1 MIVLASA
8 SPRRRE
14 LLERAGARFRVD
26 PAHVDETPPQ
36 GASPEEAAR
45 AIARRKALAVA
56 ARAGAGDVVLAADTV
71 VAAADGEL
79 LGKPADAA
87 DARRMLAKLCGTTH
101 RVVTGVCV
109 VRAGEA
115 RAADASETTF
125 VTMREAD
132 DDEIDAYVATGE
144 CFDKAGAYAIQ
155 ETGDRF
161 VTRVEGSWSNV
172 VGLPVETAQRLLRE
186 AGAEA

>member
-1 MIVLASA
+1 VIVLASA

-14 LLERAGARFRVD
+14 LLEQAGARFRVD
-26 PAHVDETPPQ
+26 PADADETPPP
-36 GASPEEAAR
+36 GATPEEAAR

-56 ARAGAGDVVLAADTV
+56 ARSPAGDVVIAADTV

-79 LGKPADAA
+79 LAKPADAA
-87 DARRMLAKLCGTTH
+87 DAKRMLSKLCGTTH

-109 VRAGEA
+109 VRAGES
-115 RAADASETTF
+115 RAAEASETTF
-125 VTMREAD
+125 VTMRPAR

-172 VGLPVETAQRLLRE
+172 VGLPVETALRLLRE
-186 AGAEA
+186 AGST